1 MKTSISGEKY
11 ELLESLLWDG
21 RSLFLDLAHIDRL
34 QKAANFFDFPFDRI
48 KIESELYQH
57 CSYLPASPY
66 KIRLLVDKEGHVTC
80 QSVKIIPV
88 TQPVICRLAQT
99 SVDTNNPFLYHKTTQ
114 RSLYDQALSAVL
126 TIHSDCQEVL
136 LWNQRSELTESSRS
150 NIVVE
155 REGKR
160 LTPAVDCG
168 LLAGTFRQH
177 LLQQGEIEESIIRLD
192 ELPTIRQLWLVNSV
206 RKWQRAELRVCS

>member
-1 MKTSISGEKY
+1 MKTSISSKKY

-34 QKAANFFDFPFDRI
+34 QKAARFFDFPLDRI

-57 CSYLPASPY
+57 CSYLPAFPY
-66 KIRLLVDKEGHVTC
+66 KIRLLVDKKGDVTC
-80 QSVKIIPV
+80 QSVKITPV
-88 TQPVICRLAQT
+88 TKPVICRLAQT
-99 SVDTNNPFLYHKTTQ
+99 PVDTNNPFLYHKTTQ
-114 RSLYDQALSAVL
+114 RSLYDQALSSVVA
-126 TIHSDCQEVL
+126 IHSDCQEVL
-136 LWNQRSELTESSRS
+136 LWNQRGELTEGSRS

-160 LTPAVDCG
+160 LTPSFDCG

-177 LLQQGEIEESIIRLD
+177 LLQQGKIEESIIRLD
-192 ELPTIRQLWLVNSV
+192 ELPTFHHFWLINSV
-206 RKWQRAELRVCS
+206 RKWQNAEVRF